1 MKGGEKRTLFP
12 PAQSVKKPSAG
23 VSPPKWRNK
32 FNRFFQGHA
41 PWKNTS
47 REASVDEGGAERSEI
62 PLKRDAAASLLNLSD
77 PRRLIWRRGSYR
89 GDAPPRGISPARS
102 RLDHQ
107 TTDRP
112 RTGRRVPP
120 EWGRNGF
127 LPVSYHIRAH
137 SAIGNFRY
145 FQFLDGHP
153 WKTMLASAGNDASH
167 SRSAAAT
174 SSSHWSTSSLVT
186 YPSSTKAS
194 MVLVMEGARNTSLL
208 WL

>member
-1 MKGGEKRTLFP
+1 MRLGKSLCGPRSARSLPPHQRCASIFGEII
-12 PAQSVKKPSAG
+12 G
-23 VSPPKWRNK
+23 
-32 FNRFFQGHA
+32 
-41 PWKNTS
+41 
-47 REASVDEGGAERSEI
+47 
-62 PLKRDAAASLLNLSD
+62 

-112 RTGRRVPP
+112 RTGGRVPP

-153 WKTMLASAGNDASH
+153 WEAMPASAGNDASH
-167 SRSAAAT
+167 SRLAAAI